1 MYVFLK
7 VKVDMNIYF
16 ILKKLYFLS
25 VLFGGI
31 IYISSWIINFLVY
44 NVLIYYDYLF
54 MWYGYL

>member
-16 ILKKLYFLS
+16 IKIKLYFLS

>member
-1 MYVFLK
+1 MYVFCK